1 MEKNQQLLHGVVFAS
16 LHGMLVK
23 EHAVFDPPLD
33 VFGGDAAFMVQDR
46 VVHLDRDE
54 MSRYGG
60 STILIQNSKKGGGKF
75 SDNQVNR
82 SFKVSNPPK
91 KRSSKYV
98 QPHKVAKYSLFY
110 TTPAE

>member
-1 MEKNQQLLHGVVFAS
+1 
-16 LHGMLVK
+16 MLVNG
-23 EHAVFDPPLD
+23 HAVFDPPLD
-33 VFGGDAAFMVQDR
+33 VVGSDAAFMVQDG

-60 STILIQNSKKGGGKF
+60 STILIQNTKKGGVKF

-82 SFKVSNPPK
+82 SFKVSKPPK
-91 KRSSKYV
+91 KGYYRCV
-98 QPHKVAKYSLFY
+98 QPHRVAKCSLLY

>member
-1 MEKNQQLLHGVVFAS
+1 
-16 LHGMLVK
+16 MLVN

-60 STILIQNSKKGGGKF
+60 STILIQNTKKGGGKF
-75 SDNQVNR
+75 SDNQLNCSFMVSKPFKKGYYRCVQLNR
-82 SFKVSNPPK
+82 
-91 KRSSKYV
+91 
-98 QPHKVAKYSLFY
+98 VAKCSLLY